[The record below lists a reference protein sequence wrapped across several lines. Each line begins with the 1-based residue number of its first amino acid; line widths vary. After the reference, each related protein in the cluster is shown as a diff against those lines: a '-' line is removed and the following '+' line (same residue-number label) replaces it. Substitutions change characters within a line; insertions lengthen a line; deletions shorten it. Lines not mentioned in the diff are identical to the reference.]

1 MIVPIQAQEA
11 SFLIVAYLLEQLFLT
26 ILDRIKRIVVF
37 VCAFMVVKKLF
48 KFLAFF
54 VSFQSDDPLDVSGI
68 DLEIISSETFDGK
81 CYPEIALV

>member
-1 MIVPIQAQEA
+1 
-11 SFLIVAYLLEQLFLT
+11 
-26 ILDRIKRIVVF
+26 
-37 VCAFMVVKKLF
+37 MVVKKLF

-54 VSFQSDDPLDVSGI
+54 VSFQSDDPLDVPGI